1 MAKQLKIPRLAP
13 EHLFFLPKL
22 VKLQAMS
29 PHPFLQ
35 VTADLGPGEGS
46 GVHVQHSEQRGERLF
61 IHRFEGRHFQSGYI
75 RYPKTEEMAPETA
88 QNAPRKT
95 LIKKI
100 THTARY
106 FLEVDETWSLVKF
119 SRGSCK
125 MRFWKV
131 DKSHPTTQNTQ
142 VLSPERAPMRG
153 PPLISQ
159 PFLLIPN
166 KHYCT
171 LFLNEFY
178 TTKPGLFIFKHG

>member
-1 MAKQLKIPRLAP
+1 
-13 EHLFFLPKL
+13 
-22 VKLQAMS
+22 
-29 PHPFLQ
+29 
-35 VTADLGPGEGS
+35 
-46 GVHVQHSEQRGERLF
+46 
-61 IHRFEGRHFQSGYI
+61 
-75 RYPKTEEMAPETA
+75 MAPETA

-131 DKSHPTTQNTQ
+131 DKSHPTTQNAQ

-171 LFLNEFY
+171 LFYNEFY
-178 TTKPGLFIFKHG
+178 TTKPGLKPDTDGVVGSTMLGSLRRRNAVQVTGLGRKKRGRPWAKQYLVEPDGTLF